1 MFLFFKVNQ
10 LNVKKGLLKKNRTNK
25 TINNNNK
32 NNNKNIITVNTVLL
46 NGFSFLQK
54 MLTCVLRVL
63 DFP

>member
-10 LNVKKGLLKKNRTNK
+10 FYVKKGLLKKNRTNK
-25 TINNNNK
+25 TINK
-32 NNNKNIITVNTVLL
+32 KKQKKNIITVNTVLL
-46 NGFSFLQK
+46 NGFAFLQK

>member
-10 LNVKKGLLKKNRTNK
+10 LYVKKGLLKKNRTNK
-25 TINNNNK
+25 TINK
-32 NNNKNIITVNTVLL
+32 KKQKKNIITVNTVLL
-46 NGFSFLQK
+46 NGFAFLQK